1 MLQFSP
7 KIAEESKPHV
17 HHMLVY
23 QCATI
28 SLLTDE
34 LQDWSGECHSAPS
47 TVESCRGTNI
57 LAGWAIGG
65 EVNLNNELN
74 IMIIMQVIT
83 SLVELVCITK
93 LQQNTFS
100 LFIVSIP

>member
-1 MLQFSP
+1 MLQFSS

-17 HHMLVY
+17 HHMLIY
-23 QCATI
+23 QCPI
-28 SLLTDE
+28 SPPPDAL
-34 LQDWSGECHSAPS
+34 DWSGECHSAPQ
-47 TVESCRGTNI
+47 TVRIPCRGANI

-93 LQQNTFS
+93 LQQNMFS